1 MFDDDAFGLHDDHGF
16 VHRRQY
22 STETLSTT
30 DGITVVSPSST
41 FNQQDKFS
49 TWNSNWTGRLLNNL
63 WFKRVLL
70 ALIVAQSV
78 VVAISTTKYVSNDE
92 QLARRFWLARKC
104 FLFLFTTELLLRL
117 IRYRF
122 NVFKSGWL
130 IFDLL
135 VIGGSWLLP
144 QLLVLR
150 TFRVLRSLRHATRF
164 HHLRDVTLALGKA
177 IPKAMAIVYL
187 LAIIFYIFAVIFTSN
202 YKDDFEEFRRLD
214 ATLSTL
220 FQIMTLD
227 DWSELARRLM
237 AENSW
242 AWLPF
247 CAFITSSTL
256 FLVNFVVAV
265 MIQALVP
272 LPNVRH
278 DELDQPPSQV
288 TRRLEA
294 KVDQLLGIVEA
305 IRQKQNHMDS
315 LVGSSVAKSS
325 FEDTTREDAFVYD
338 ELKD

>member
-1 MFDDDAFGLHDDHGF
+1 M
-16 VHRRQY
+16 
-22 STETLSTT
+22 
-30 DGITVVSPSST
+30 VSPSSA

-187 LAIIFYIFAVIFTSN
+187 LAIIFYIFPSFLQAITKTTLRSF
-202 YKDDFEEFRRLD
+202 DDSMPR
-214 ATLSTL
+214 
-220 FQIMTLD
+220 
-227 DWSELARRLM
+227 
-237 AENSW
+237 
-242 AWLPF
+242 
-247 CAFITSSTL
+247 
-256 FLVNFVVAV
+256 
-265 MIQALVP
+265 
-272 LPNVRH
+272 
-278 DELDQPPSQV
+278 
-288 TRRLEA
+288 
-294 KVDQLLGIVEA
+294 
-305 IRQKQNHMDS
+305 S
-315 LVGSSVAKSS
+315 LRSFKS
-325 FEDTTREDAFVYD
+325 
-338 ELKD
+338 

>member
-1 MFDDDAFGLHDDHGF
+1 MFHRTPADDSTRKTELTTGDFFLFDDNNNEPFVFDDDAFGLHDDHGF

-150 TFRVLRSLRHATRF
+150 TFRVLRSL
-164 HHLRDVTLALGKA
+164 
-177 IPKAMAIVYL
+177 
-187 LAIIFYIFAVIFTSN
+187 
-202 YKDDFEEFRRLD
+202 
-214 ATLSTL
+214 
-220 FQIMTLD
+220 
-227 DWSELARRLM
+227 
-237 AENSW
+237 
-242 AWLPF
+242 
-247 CAFITSSTL
+247 
-256 FLVNFVVAV
+256 
-265 MIQALVP
+265 
-272 LPNVRH
+272 
-278 DELDQPPSQV
+278 
-288 TRRLEA
+288 
-294 KVDQLLGIVEA
+294 
-305 IRQKQNHMDS
+305 
-315 LVGSSVAKSS
+315 
-325 FEDTTREDAFVYD
+325 
-338 ELKD
+338 